1 MTGLMGPQVP
11 GRPSGLPPMVEMP
24 AVPIRAQSTP
34 GSRLTAYVLRPL
46 WLRRRELDVIATT
59 AALIGGGWWL
69 GDWPVALGVAVCLA
83 CLLGGVPSLR
93 GWLADLL
100 WRSRVI
106 RKWDTAARFAG
117 LTTHNDRVPR
127 VMKAERTPAGERLRV
142 RMPKGGAACDV
153 EDRAPW
159 LASSLEASAVL
170 VAADE
175 ANARYAEVEVIRRDP
190 LDAFGVL
197 GWPWADAPRQG
208 WVASA
213 WDPIP
218 VGVSETGDLI
228 TIALLS
234 DGPEEITEGRDQR

>member
-34 GSRLTAYVLRPL
+34 TSRLTTYVLRPV
-46 WLRRRELDVIATT
+46 WLRRRELGLSLVTV
-59 AALIGGGWWL
+59 ALVGGAWRL

-83 CLLGGVPSLR
+83 SLVGGVPAVR
-93 GWLADLL
+93 GWLRDLL
-100 WRSRVI
+100 WRARVI
-106 RKWDTAARFAG
+106 RQWDKAARFAG
-117 LTTHNDRVPR
+117 LATHNDRIPR
-127 VMKAERTPAGERLRV
+127 VMAAARTSAGERLRV

-159 LASSLEASAVL
+159 LASSLEASDVR
-170 VAADE
+170 VQADE
-175 ANARYAEVEVIRRDP
+175 VNARYAEVEVIRRDP

-197 GWPWADAPRQG
+197 TWPWADAPRQG

-213 WDPIP
+213 WDPLP
-218 VGVSETGDLI
+218 VGISETGELV
-228 TIALLS
+228 TVALLS
-234 DGPEEITEGRDQR
+234 DGPEEIEGRDQR